1 MCNYAHALPNLQS
14 VGGYLD
20 MSTNEKTPRK
30 RAALQVLEMELRNT
44 GTANPYWVET
54 KLGTFDSRAD
64 ALDAIAEGG
73 KAGVKYL
80 IAEAEPK
87 CIEEET
93 KVRRKLV

>member
-1 MCNYAHALPNLQS
+1 M
-14 VGGYLD
+14 
-20 MSTNEKTPRK
+20 TTEKEKTTRK

-44 GTANPYWVET
+44 GTVNPYWVET
-54 KLGTFDSRAD
+54 KFGNFDSRAD
-64 ALDAIAEGG
+64 ALDAIAENG
-73 KAGVKYL
+73 KAGVKYI